1 MRGVIRT
8 GEDMPDKRTEMIQVL
23 LNEEELRAIDAW
35 RFDNRMPS
43 RSASI
48 RALLH
53 VGLKAR
59 SKTRIDGN
67 FNAREV
73 GVIEAPASLQAALG
87 TGERKKVLIVEDE
100 YLIAAGLESIVEG
113 LGYEVVGPAGSTKE
127 AKAILKDTR
136 PAAAILD
143 VDLGK
148 ETSFAIAAQL
158 KELAV
163 PIVFCTGVKRKY
175 PDGLK
180 DVRTISK
187 PYVKEEIDR
196 FLKDEVA

>member
-1 MRGVIRT
+1 MA
-8 GEDMPDKRTEMIQVL
+8 DKRTEMIQVL

-53 VGLKAR
+53 VGLNAR
-59 SKTRIDGN
+59 INASRIDGN

-73 GVIEAPASLQAALG
+73 GVIQAPASLQAALG
-87 TGERKKVLIVEDE
+87 TGTRKKVLIVEDE
-100 YLIAAGLESIVEG
+100 YLVAAGLESIVEG

-127 AKAILKDTR
+127 AKAILKETT

-148 ETSFAIAAQL
+148 ETSFAIATQL
-158 KELAV
+158 RKLDI
-163 PIVFCTGVKRKY
+163 PIVFCTGVERKY
-175 PDGLK
+175 PDDLK
-180 DVRTISK
+180 DVGTISK

-196 FLKDEVA
+196 FLKAELA